1 MPPEMSSTADKPT
14 ILLIEDDASLGRA
27 MEKFLETIGY
37 APTLCRDGASALN
50 TAETIEPDAVITDI
64 HLPDIS
70 GLVLSQKFREKFGPA
85 TPIIVLSGDT
95 STEVLKSLTHVGATY
110 FFNKPVNL
118 ELLKNHLAENVAS
131 RR

>member
-1 MPPEMSSTADKPT
+1 MPPDMSSTAEKPT

-27 MEKFLETIGY
+27 MQKFLETLGY
-37 APTLCRDGASALN
+37 AATLCQDGACALEM
-50 TAETIEPDAVITDI
+50 AQTIEPDAVITDI

-70 GLVLSQKFREKFGPA
+70 GLVLSQKFREKFGPE

-118 ELLKNHLAENVAS
+118 ELLKDHLAENLGS
-131 RR
+131 QR

>member
-1 MPPEMSSTADKPT
+1 MSLTADKPT
-14 ILLIEDDASLGRA
+14 ILLIEDDPALGRA

-37 APTLCRDGASALN
+37 APTLCRDGATALE
-50 TAETIEPDAVITDI
+50 TADSIAPDAVITDI

-70 GLVLSQKFREKFGPA
+70 GLVLSQKFREKFGPE

-110 FFNKPVNL
+110 FFNKPVNF
-118 ELLKNHLAENVAS
+118 ELLKNHLAESVVAK
-131 RR
+131 R

>member
-1 MPPEMSSTADKPT
+1 
-14 ILLIEDDASLGRA
+14 
-27 MEKFLETIGY
+27 MEAYLQSIGY
-37 APTLCRDGASALN
+37 TPTLCRDGAAALAV
-50 TAETIEPDAVITDI
+50 AETIEPDAIVTDI

-70 GLVLSQKFREKFGPA
+70 GLVLSQKFREKFGPD

-118 ELLKNHLAENVAS
+118 ELLKNHLAESVGAKH
-131 RR
+131 